1 MKPQEKQDDIIR
13 KLVARKGLE
22 KAPDHFTDKVMG
34 RISASPSSIDSPLL
48 SKGAWVG
55 LIVGMAA
62 VIAVI
67 FTIDIPYLD
76 QLFTSTGIQ
85 RVSMNIFTQGFLET
99 LTSIVKGLNLSSISL
114 MIVVAATG
122 LVVLDRLLRK
132 RFSETGLLVI

>member
-34 RISASPSSIDSPLL
+34 RISPSPSSIDSPLL
-48 SKGAWVG
+48 SKGAWIG

-62 VIAVI
+62 VITVI

-85 RVSMNIFTQGFLET
+85 RVSMNIFTQGFFET
-99 LTSIVKGLNLSSISL
+99 MSSFVKRLNLSSISL
-114 MIVVAATG
+114 MIVAAAAG

>member
-1 MKPQEKQDDIIR
+1 MKPQERQDDIIR

-22 KAPDHFTDKVMG
+22 KAPDHFTEKVMG
-34 RISASPSSIDSPLL
+34 RISTSPSSIDSPLL
-48 SKGAWVG
+48 SKGGWIA

-62 VIAVI
+62 VITVI

-99 LTSIVKGLNLSSISL
+99 MTSFVKGLNLSSISL
-114 MIVVAATG
+114 MIVIAAAG

>member
-22 KAPDHFTDKVMG
+22 KAPDHFTGKVMG
-34 RISASPSSIDSPLL
+34 RISASPSTVDSPLL
-48 SKGAWVG
+48 SKGGWIA

-62 VIAVI
+62 VITVI

-99 LTSIVKGLNLSSISL
+99 MSSFVKGLNLSSISL
-114 MIVVAATG
+114 MIIAAAAG